1 MQVKF
6 IYISWHRFLL
16 LLVLALIVFYNY
28 YGEYCALCEGYG
40 WDGCS
45 YYKGIVLNGWDEY
58 VSDSISYYHTHRM
71 LPFLVIHMLIRVLSL
86 SFTPVHVMLVSATV
100 NVVLLGGSVFLF
112 FCISSRLGWRK
123 NGESLA
129 FAFCFFNYHVLK
141 FMGYCPVMTD
151 MPTFFLCW
159 LIAYAFF
166 FSKKW
171 LMAICG
177 IIAMIVFPLLSL
189 VAFILLMFR
198 TKIGTYQANKI
209 DERCNLFISIF
220 FVLWLPAAFSLYVIY
235 RVSVKH
241 VSTFQEIFIARPSY
255 GILLTVLALVFYVL
269 FYSIAVKYLKVNW
282 HVILRDYLMKS
293 EFLHLIVGLAIF
305 FILYELPTTY
315 GFRGPFSLVNEL
327 AQICQFPATDIL
339 IFIETHFLY
348 LGIGFAFMIVF
359 WKEACHEVKS
369 LNLGYYLLLLLS
381 LFFLSDIETR
391 KVICFYLLLLIPL
404 MNVIDKLK
412 ISGNMV
418 CFVVF
423 WQLVTSFFWL
433 PVNVSGITHDF
444 ETYQVGVYMG
454 WPSQRYYMFQGP
466 WQSHEVYWVTFAVEI
481 IVIIYLYR
489 WKYRLLS

>member
-6 IYISWHRFLL
+6 VYISWNRCLL
-16 LLVLALIVFYNY
+16 LLILALIVFYNY

-58 VSDSISYYHTHRM
+58 VSGSISYYHTHRM
-71 LPFLVIHMLIRVLSL
+71 LPFLVIHVIMKMLSL
-86 SFTPVHVMLVSATV
+86 SFIPIHVMLVSATI

-112 FCISSRLGWRK
+112 FCISSQLGWRK

-166 FSKKW
+166 FSKMW

-198 TKIGTYQANKI
+198 TKMGTYQANKV
-209 DERCNLFISIF
+209 DEKCNFIIRLF
-220 FVLWLPAAFSLYVIY
+220 FVLWLPVAFSLYVVY

-241 VSTFQEIFIARPSY
+241 AITFQEIFIARSSY
-255 GILLTVLALVFYVL
+255 GILQTILALVFYVL
-269 FYSIAVKYLKVNW
+269 FYAIAVKYLKINW
-282 HVILRDYLMKS
+282 HAILRDYLVKS
-293 EFLHLIVGLAIF
+293 EFLRLIVGVVIF

-339 IFIETHFLY
+339 IFLETHFLY
-348 LGIGFAFMIVF
+348 LEIGFAFMIVF
-359 WKEACHEVKS
+359 WKEVCYEVRN
-369 LNLGYYLLLLLS
+369 LNFGYYLLSLLS
-381 LFFLSDIETR
+381 LLFLSDIETR

-404 MNVIDKLK
+404 ITVIDKLK
-412 ISGNMV
+412 ISGKIV
-418 CFVVF
+418 CFVVL
-423 WQLVTSFFWL
+423 WQLVASFFWF
-433 PVNVSGITHDF
+433 PINVSGITHDF
-444 ETYQVGVYMG
+444 ETYQVDVYMN

-466 WQSHEVYWVTFAVEI
+466 WQSHEVYWVTLAVEI
-481 IVIIYLYR
+481 VVIICLYR
-489 WKYRLLS
+489 WKHRLLS